1 MHYVQMSL
9 PIEQIAASEAADLE
23 RAVGARIRGRRQLLG
38 LTLGELG
45 AGCGLSSAFLS
56 RLERGQATTTIA
68 GLLQIARALGVEPST
83 LLAEAGPEA
92 RFGVHRAG
100 AAAPRAIGASGY
112 AWQAVAAPWPGQ
124 RLSAFE
130 LRFPVDEA
138 MPTRVSHAGEEVCV
152 VLEGEVL
159 FEVEGSEHRL
169 GPGDAIHLD
178 SALPHRARGLGGRP
192 ARMLMV
198 TSGAQEPGRS
208 PEWWSTTP
216 DTTKREEEGGGE
228 S

>member
-1 MHYVQMSL
+1 MNLLNMQTR
-9 PIEQIAASEAADLE
+9 EQDAAELE
-23 RAVGARIRGRRQLLG
+23 RAVGARIRARRQALG

-45 AGCGLSSAFLS
+45 AACGLSPAFLS

-68 GLLQIARALGVEPST
+68 GLLQVARALGVEPPA
-83 LLAEAGPEA
+83 LLAEAGPER

-100 AAAPRAIGASGY
+100 AAAPREIGASGY

-130 LRFPVDEA
+130 LRFPTEEA

-159 FEVEGSEHRL
+159 FEVEGSEQRL

-178 SALPHRARGLGGRP
+178 SALPHRARSLGGRP

-198 TSGAQEPGRS
+198 TTGSQEPGRS
-208 PEWWSTTP
+208 PEWWSATPGATETT
-216 DTTKREEEGGGE
+216 GGKKP
-228 S
+228 

>member
-1 MHYVQMSL
+1 MHTKQMNLSNVQKL
-9 PIEQIAASEAADLE
+9 DREAAELE
-23 RAVGARIRGRRQLLG
+23 RAVGARIRGRRQALS

-45 AGCGLSSAFLS
+45 TACGLSPAFLS

-68 GLLQIARALGVEPST
+68 GLLQIARALGVEPSA
-83 LLAEAGPEA
+83 LLAETGPER

-100 AAAPRAIGASGY
+100 AAAPREIGASGY

-130 LRFPVDEA
+130 LRFPVDAA

-159 FEVEGSEHRL
+159 FEVEGSEQRL

-198 TSGAQEPGRS
+198 TSGAQEPDRS
-208 PEWWSTTP
+208 PEWWSATP
-216 DTTKREEEGGGE
+216 DGTTRKEGGE
-228 S
+228 P